1 MFGQSS
7 TMEDWVWCPCQYS
20 SYGHLFKDVCWFF
33 SGDGESGCGAED
45 EHPFPALIL
54 HFLYYS
60 QTLLL
65 LLRLTQTTHFSIV
78 MQINFQVFL
87 HLSMFWFLLYKLA
100 LFYCYERL
108 IQALLL
114 RVRISC
120 QFNIK

>member
-45 EHPFPALIL
+45 EHPFPALI
-54 HFLYYS
+54 S
-60 QTLLL
+60 ALLPDS
-65 LLRLTQTTHFSIV
+65 TPPAEVDTNYTYFSIV

-87 HLSMFWFLLYKLA
+87 HLSMFWFLSYKLA
-100 LFYCYERL
+100 LFYCYEWL

-120 QFNIK
+120 QFDIK